1 MISQT
6 AEYALRAI
14 VYLAA
19 EPGTPKTTKQIA
31 EATRVPVG
39 YLSKVLRGLSRAGL
53 IGSQRG
59 LYGGSQLLKSPEE
72 LSIYEV
78 VQAVEPIQRIRSC
91 PLGLQAHGTRLC
103 PLHRRLDE
111 AMALVEE
118 SFRATTVAEILAEP
132 SGSRPLCEIP
142 GVVPARSSA

>member
-19 EPGTPKTTKQIA
+19 EPDAPKTTKQIA
-31 EATRVPVG
+31 EATHVPVG
-39 YLSKVLRGLSRAGL
+39 YLSKVLQSLSRAGL
-53 IGSQRG
+53 ISSQRG

-72 LSIYEV
+72 LSIYEIV
-78 VQAVEPIQRIRSC
+78 HAVEPIQRIRSC
-91 PLGLQAHGTRLC
+91 PLGLKAHGTRLC

-111 AMALVEE
+111 AMALVEQ
-118 SFRATTVAEILAEP
+118 SFRTTTVAEILAEP

-142 GVVPARSSA
+142 LSAPTRTPA